1 MPDHYRTL
9 GVSPDATGEEIRS
22 AFRRIAREHHPDVS
36 VSEQS
41 KERFIAA
48 NEAYEVLSDVERKR
62 SFDAARMSQRQI
74 DERERRVRHER
85 ESGAQRRARQAEQDR
100 PSSGDALRL
109 TMLLNSHRFK
119 DADAA
124 ARKLLQKDPNSA
136 IAYAVMAEVAQFQ
149 GDLDKAAKYFAY
161 AAQYDSGNRAYRHK
175 SIAAQEA
182 LERRSEDLSPTRA
195 PRNAPV
201 ALGAGAF
208 MVLSSVVYVVLAAE
222 PAAFPSVKPIAAW
235 PLSLIFMLV
244 VAGLSVGVALSV
256 GGLLDVFD
264 SNRGAAVMR
273 VAPAVALGM
282 VAVISFW
289 VALAF
294 YLLVGATQH
303 AFNSSLSR
311 LMGGVFVAL
320 MVFTAAAWNLSGE
333 AASQTFL
340 WGGNLLYISAA
351 AGWFVADTLKR
362 AA

>member
-1 MPDHYRTL
+1 MPDHYETL
-9 GVSPDATGEEIRS
+9 GLNHDATGDEIRS
-22 AFRRIAREHHPDVS
+22 AFRKVAREHHPDVS
-36 VSEQS
+36 VSEES
-41 KERFIAA
+41 KEKFIAA

-62 SFDAARMSQRQI
+62 SYDAARTHQRQI
-74 DERERRVRHER
+74 DERERTVRQQR
-85 ESGAQRRARQAEQDR
+85 AGSAQRRARQAEQER
-100 PSSGDALRL
+100 ATSADALRL

-124 ARKLLQKDPNSA
+124 ARQLLQKDPNSA
-136 IAYAVMAEVAQFQ
+136 VAYAVMAEVAQFQ
-149 GDLDKAAKYFAY
+149 GDLEKAAQYFAY
-161 AAQYDSGNRAYRHK
+161 AAQYDPYNRAYQKK

-182 LERRSEDLSPTRA
+182 LERRSQDVGPA
-195 PRNAPV
+195 GVPRSAPV

-303 AFNSSLSR
+303 AFNASLSR
-311 LMGGVFVAL
+311 LMGAVLVTL
-320 MVFTAAAWNLSGE
+320 MVFTVAAWNLSGE

-351 AGWFVADTLKR
+351 AGWFVADSLKR

>member
-1 MPDHYRTL
+1 MPDHYETL
-9 GVSPDATGEEIRS
+9 GVSPEATGEQIRS
-22 AFRRIAREHHPDVS
+22 AFRKVAREHHPDVS
-36 VSEQS
+36 VSEDS
-41 KERFIAA
+41 KEKFIAA
-48 NEAYEVLSDVERKR
+48 NDAYEVLSDVERKR
-62 SFDAARMSQRQI
+62 AYDAARSHQRQI
-74 DERERRVRHER
+74 NEREHRVRQQR
-85 ESGAQRRARQAEQDR
+85 TSGPQSRAAQAEQQR
-100 PSSGDALRL
+100 ATSADAIRL

-124 ARKLLQKDPNSA
+124 ARQLLQKDPSSA

-149 GDLDKAAKYFAY
+149 GDLEKAAKYFAY
-161 AAQYDSGNRAYRHK
+161 AAQYDPGNRAYQQK
-175 SIAAQEA
+175 SVAAQEA
-182 LERRSEDLSPTRA
+182 MERRAEDLGPTRV
-195 PRNAPV
+195 PRNAPF

-208 MVLSSVVYVVLAAE
+208 MLLSSSIYVVLAAE

-264 SNRGAAVMR
+264 SNRSAAVMR

-303 AFNSSLSR
+303 AFNASLSR
-311 LMGGVFVAL
+311 LMGAVFVAL
-320 MVFTAAAWNLSGE
+320 LVFTVAAYNLPGE
-333 AASQTFL
+333 AVSQTFL
-340 WGGNLLYISAA
+340 WGGNLLYVSAA

-362 AA
+362 AS